1 MKEII
6 ANKNTVRG
14 AAKKYG
20 ISRLILWRQVKKFKE
35 SGPENYSY
43 ETNYAHWKVFTHSE
57 ECLLLEYV
65 QKASQLHFGLTI
77 KKLKELAFQFAKIN
91 YKKYPEQWEKNQEA
105 GSECCVHSKTS
116 LRKLYH

>member
-1 MKEII
+1 M
-6 ANKNTVRG
+6 
-14 AAKKYG
+14 
-20 ISRLILWRQVKKFKE
+20 LCRQVKKFKE

-77 KKLKELAFQFAKIN
+77 KKLKELAIQFAKIN
-91 YKKYPEQWEKNQEA
+91 NKKYPEQWEKNQDA

-116 LRKLYH
+116 LRKSYH